1 MKNLCRYNLIIT
13 TRLGLENIVQAMINE
28 LFNNTIDTINKPFG
42 YKGLLL
48 AKINKKEELDD
59 ILIKIPYIEKA
70 IYIDTCTEAKIENI
84 VEKTLQ
90 IIEGR
95 ITEKTSFAVRTIRRG
110 QHDFTSIDVNIKLGS
125 AIQEKTRAMV
135 NLDYPEKI
143 ILVNIL
149 QDTAFI
155 SIIDGKELYKKRS
168 PDKPEL
174 YKIFRR
180 FIVVQE
186 PYLGDKEATYKMGVR
201 LGRSLQNY
209 EIGDYYI
216 GLIEPVDAEELSWF
230 INGLKEGIN
239 SRYTIQVK
247 SYGRDVIKTKT
258 HVYDMYSLIRIYNQ
272 NPIIILEPEGKY
284 IASVEKE
291 LKELL
296 TKKKR
301 PVFLLGSR
309 HGVPS
314 GLYRYA
320 DIIIDITPGITLST
334 EYALPTALGAISM
347 LFRDGEK

>member
-1 MKNLCRYNLIIT
+1 MKDLCKYNLIIT
-13 TRLGLENIVQAMINE
+13 TRLGLENIVQAMIKE
-28 LFNNTIDTINKPFG
+28 LFNNTINTINKPFG

-48 AKINKKEELDD
+48 AEISKKDELDVV
-59 ILIKIPYIEKA
+59 LAKIPYIEKA
-70 IYIDTCTEAKIENI
+70 IHIDACTEAKIQNI
-84 VEKTLQ
+84 IEKTLQ
-90 IIEGR
+90 IIEGK

-125 AIQEKTRAMV
+125 AVQEKTNAMV

-149 QDTAFI
+149 QNTAFI
-155 SIIDGKELYKKRS
+155 SIINGKEFYKKRS

-174 YKIFRR
+174 HKIFRR

-216 GLIEPVDAEELSWF
+216 GLIEPVDAEKLSWY
-230 INGLKEGIN
+230 INGLEEGIN
-239 SRYTIQVK
+239 SRYSIQVK
-247 SYGRDVIKTKT
+247 SYGREVVKTKI
-258 HVYDMYSLIRIYNQ
+258 HVYDMYSLTRLYHQ

-284 IASVEKE
+284 IANVEKE

-320 DIIIDITPGITLST
+320 NLIIDITPGITLST
-334 EYALPTALGAISM
+334 EYALPTALGAIAM
-347 LFRDGEK
+347 LFKDGEK